1 MLLEILVEILLIW
14 AFHVTFSSIKTP
26 KNLLTVSYYRVT
38 PSMNSSGNFVGMK
51 RWMKNCP
58 FGFININ
65 RELICF

>member
-1 MLLEILVEILLIW
+1 MGFPCDIFINKD
-14 AFHVTFSSIKTP
+14 AQK
-26 KNLLTVSYYRVT
+26 LTVSYYRVT

-65 RELICF
+65 RELIYF